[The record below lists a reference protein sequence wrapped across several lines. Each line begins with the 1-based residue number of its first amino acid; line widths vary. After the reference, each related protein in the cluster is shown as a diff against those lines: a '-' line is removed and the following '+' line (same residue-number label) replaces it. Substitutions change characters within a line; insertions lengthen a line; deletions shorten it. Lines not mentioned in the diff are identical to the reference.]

1 MTASYSPKRIWLAFR
16 FLLTVF
22 LIIRRQERFLFFRPL
37 GPQALKRCILEL
49 GVSFIKLAQVLAT
62 RADFFSDA
70 YLYELRTIH
79 DEVEPMPAEELRTMY
94 VRAFGTEP
102 GQGRPFLSFDEHP
115 IASASIGQ
123 VHKAVLQDGRTA
135 AVKIRRLGITRRV
148 RCDIRILR
156 VFLGLFQPL
165 FSTLT
170 KNSIDAVIAEFSSM
184 IVKEVDL
191 SIECENLKKFRML
204 YANQGVR
211 FPEPYESY
219 CSQDALVMRFEQ
231 GVRIDNL
238 ELLRENRTSL
248 PDLIGKIVIFYT
260 EQMLI
265 RGFFHADP
273 HPGNLLVSPSGQ
285 LILLDFGMVKR
296 LQKSTRIAMIELVKA
311 ANEQDFELFITS
323 CKNLGIV
330 AAGAPEDQMQELA
343 ERMFD
348 IFGNTNLNAASMQAL
363 AFEMLHSMKNLP
375 FKVPQEIVYVMR
387 ASALIEGLG
396 TTFDETF
403 NGVKD
408 ILPILRQNLP
418 RALGAQARIFP
429 TLGGEIKDLPL
440 TIRRAKTTLTDL
452 SNGNLRVKV
461 SPETLELLAGQLR
474 SWLRPIL
481 QGGILLLA
489 AFFLLQLHFSGHT
502 EWSILCFLLGAA
514 RILLSL
520 R

>member
-37 GPQALKRCILEL
+37 QPQALKLCILEL

-62 RADFFSDA
+62 RADFFSEA
-70 YLYELRTIH
+70 YLQELRTIH
-79 DEVEPMPAEELRTMY
+79 DEVAPMPAEDLRIMY
-94 VRAFGTEP
+94 ARSFGD
-102 GQGRPFLSFDEHP
+102 QAAPFLSFEQRP

-123 VHKAVLQDGRTA
+123 VHKAVLTDGRLA

-148 RCDIRILR
+148 RSDIQILR
-156 VFLGLFQPL
+156 FFLRLFQPL
-165 FSTLT
+165 FNPLT
-170 KNSIDAVIAEFSSM
+170 KNSIDAVIAEFSAM
-184 IVKEVDL
+184 ILKEVDL
-191 SIECENLKKFRML
+191 SIECENLKKFRVL

-211 FPEPYESY
+211 FPTPYEDY
-219 CSQDALVMRFEQ
+219 CSQDALVMSFEH
-231 GVRIDNL
+231 GVRIDDL
-238 ELLRENRTSL
+238 NRLVHNHVSL
-248 PDLIGKIVIFYT
+248 QDLIEKIVIFYT

-273 HPGNLLVSPSGQ
+273 HPGNLLVSPAGE
-285 LILLDFGMVKR
+285 LIMLDFGMVKR
-296 LQKSTRIAMIELVKA
+296 LHKSTRIAMIELIKA

-330 AAGAPEDQMQELA
+330 SAAAPENQMQELA

-363 AFEMLHSMKNLP
+363 AFEMLDSMKSLP
-375 FKVPQEIVYVMR
+375 FKMPQEIVYVMR

-418 RALGAQARIFP
+418 RALGAQAKILP
-429 TLGGEIKDLPL
+429 TLSGELKDLPL
-440 TIRRAKTTLTDL
+440 TVRRAKTTLTDL

-461 SPETLELLAGQLR
+461 SPETLELLAAQLR
-474 SWLRPIL
+474 AWLRPL
-481 QGGILLLA
+481 VQGAVLLLT
-489 AFFLLQLHFSGHT
+489 AFFLLQLKFTGHT
-502 EWSILCFLLGAA
+502 TLAVCCFVFGAA
-514 RILLSL
+514 RLYFGLK
-520 R
+520 

>member
-1 MTASYSPKRIWLAFR
+1 MTSSYSPQRIWLAFR

-22 LIIRRQERFLFFRPL
+22 LIMRRQQRFLFFKPL
-37 GPQALKRCILEL
+37 EPLALKRCILEL

-70 YLYELRTIH
+70 YLQELRTIH
-79 DEVEPMPAEELRTMY
+79 DEVEPMAEHELRTMY
-94 VRAFGTEP
+94 ARAFGEQSAAFT
-102 GQGRPFLSFDEHP
+102 SFEQQP

-123 VHKAVLQDGRTA
+123 VHKAVLADGRLA

-148 RCDIRILR
+148 RSDIRILR
-156 VFLGLFQPL
+156 FFLWLFQPL

-184 IVKEVDL
+184 ILKEVDL
-191 SIECENLKKFRML
+191 SLECENLKKFRVL

-211 FPEPYESY
+211 FPVPYESH
-219 CSQDALVMRFEQ
+219 CSQDALVMSFEH

-238 ELLRENRTSL
+238 DQLRRYQISAQDIIE
-248 PDLIGKIVIFYT
+248 KIVFFYT

-273 HPGNLLVSPSGQ
+273 HPGNLLVSPEGE
-285 LILLDFGMVKR
+285 LIMLDFGMVKR
-296 LQKSTRIAMIELVKA
+296 LQKSTRVAMIELVKA

-330 AAGAPEDQMQELA
+330 SAAAPEDQMQELA

-363 AFEMLHSMKNLP
+363 AFDMLDSMKSLP

-418 RALGAQARIFP
+418 RALGAQAKIFP
-429 TLGGEIKDLPL
+429 TISGELKDLPL

-461 SPETLELLAGQLR
+461 SRETLELLATQLR
-474 SWLRPIL
+474 GWLRPL
-481 QGGILLLA
+481 VQGGVLMLT
-489 AFFLLQLHFSGHT
+489 AFFLLQLEFPWHT
-502 EWSILCFLLGAA
+502 QVAILCFVLGAA
-514 RILLSL
+514 RILLGL